1 MGVSVVRYPGGN
13 FVSGYRWEDGIG
25 PVAARPRRRDLA
37 WHSIE
42 TNEFGLDEFA
52 RWAATA
58 GVEMMY
64 AVNLGT
70 RGITEAVDVLEY
82 ANHPE
87 GTHLS
92 DLRRA
97 NGATQPYGIGLWC
110 LGNEMD
116 GRWQIGHKS
125 ADEYG
130 RLAAATARAMR
141 SADPS
146 LELVACGSSGAS
158 MPTFGN
164 WEATV
169 LEHAYDEVDFISCHA
184 YYEEHDGDT
193 ASFLASAVD
202 MDQYIA

>member
-87 GTHLS
+87 VPICPTCAGPTEPRNRTASGCGAWETRWTGGGRSGT
-92 DLRRA
+92 RA
-97 NGATQPYGIGLWC
+97 PT
-110 LGNEMD
+110 
-116 GRWQIGHKS
+116 S
-125 ADEYG
+125 
-130 RLAAATARAMR
+130 T
-141 SADPS
+141 
-146 LELVACGSSGAS
+146 GAS
-158 MPTFGN
+158 PRPPHGRCVPPIRAWNSSPVAVPAPRCRRSGTGRPRYWSTPTTRWTSFP
-164 WEATV
+164 ATRTTR
-169 LEHAYDEVDFISCHA
+169 S
-184 YYEEHDGDT
+184 
-193 ASFLASAVD
+193 
-202 MDQYIA
+202 M